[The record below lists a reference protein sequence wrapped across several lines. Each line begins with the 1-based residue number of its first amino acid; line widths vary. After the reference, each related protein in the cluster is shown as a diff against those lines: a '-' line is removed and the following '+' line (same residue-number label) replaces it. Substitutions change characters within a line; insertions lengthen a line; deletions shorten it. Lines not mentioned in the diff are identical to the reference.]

1 VRQRLKRGRKNGH
14 AGHKSPMED
23 IEPYMV
29 ELIKKLADMRNPI
42 TTSQGLQLA
51 SSLIEGK
58 SVQKIW
64 KNGSPSIATLTRR
77 MGM

>member
-1 VRQRLKRGRKNGH
+1 
-14 AGHKSPMED
+14 MED

-64 KNGSPSIATLTRR
+64 KNGSPSIATLTRIV
-77 MGM
+77 GM

>member
-1 VRQRLKRGRKNGH
+1 
-14 AGHKSPMED
+14 
-23 IEPYMV
+23 V